1 MKFFT
6 LIFCSLVIPFAL
18 LGYLEDYVPAIL
30 LNTVITAFVCSALY
44 GFSLRKLN
52 KYPGENRKLM
62 LLPNLLVWYGIAFL
76 ILYVLR
82 IPHSNTYLGTHL
94 LTLVIG
100 SLVLIYLR
108 RKEPLPKIHFIPISR
123 AKALPQINNVEWIVL
138 DKPDENIQDIETL
151 VADLHSPK
159 LTDEWQHFIAQK
171 TLQGVDVYNVRQIQ
185 EALTGRLRIR
195 HMYENDLGSLQ
206 PSDTYLRIKQI
217 LDIILVIASFPITL
231 PVMLITAIA
240 IKLESEGNIL
250 FIQNR
255 VGQNGKEFKIYK
267 FRSMCK
273 DSEKNGAQFAQS
285 RDMRVTRI
293 GKFIRKTRID
303 ELPQFFNI
311 LKGDMALIGPRPEQK
326 AFVEQFEKN
335 IPFYNYR
342 HIVKPGITGW
352 AQVTHGYAATEDET
366 QVKVE
371 HDFFYIKHF
380 SFSLDVLIFFKTIHT
395 MLTGFGAR

>member
-1 MKFFT
+1 
-6 LIFCSLVIPFAL
+6 
-18 LGYLEDYVPAIL
+18 
-30 LNTVITAFVCSALY
+30 
-44 GFSLRKLN
+44 
-52 KYPGENRKLM
+52 M

-138 DKPDENIQDIETL
+138 DKPDENIQGIETL

>member
-1 MKFFT
+1 
-6 LIFCSLVIPFAL
+6 
-18 LGYLEDYVPAIL
+18 
-30 LNTVITAFVCSALY
+30 
-44 GFSLRKLN
+44 
-52 KYPGENRKLM
+52 
-62 LLPNLLVWYGIAFL
+62 
-76 ILYVLR
+76 
-82 IPHSNTYLGTHL
+82 
-94 LTLVIG
+94 
-100 SLVLIYLR
+100 
-108 RKEPLPKIHFIPISR
+108 
-123 AKALPQINNVEWIVL
+123 
-138 DKPDENIQDIETL
+138 
-151 VADLHSPK
+151 
-159 LTDEWQHFIAQK
+159 
-171 TLQGVDVYNVRQIQ
+171 
-185 EALTGRLRIR
+185 
-195 HMYENDLGSLQ
+195 
-206 PSDTYLRIKQI
+206 
-217 LDIILVIASFPITL
+217 
-231 PVMLITAIA
+231 
-240 IKLESEGNIL
+240 
-250 FIQNR
+250 
-255 VGQNGKEFKIYK
+255 
-267 FRSMCK
+267 MCK